1 VSPLRLRALAGLCA
15 ALAACA
21 SPSPPAPIDHSLPPA
36 RFLLT
41 FDDGPSP
48 FTWYN
53 PTRVI
58 LDTLARND
66 VQPEIKA
73 VFFVQ
78 TRARGASTPEGQ
90 ALLRRTHEEGHVLGL
105 HSGTARGHVDH
116 RHLSPAELDQSLE
129 DGIRDLTALTG
140 HPPALVRP
148 PFWNWNDR
156 THAAYAAHGLAMLLT
171 DINARDGKAYGWT
184 ISLRRR
190 PHFRAGLE
198 RVRAHAHTLPVHNGV
213 LPVVITF
220 HDTNVFTANHLQEY
234 LHILVEESNRVGLPI
249 ATPPFY
255 NDAEEI
261 EEAALLR
268 ARAGVYAGP
277 P

>member
-1 VSPLRLRALAGLCA
+1 VIARHLLAGTGLCA
-15 ALAACA
+15 ALAGCA
-21 SPSPPAPIDHSLPPA
+21 SAPPPAPLDTSLPPA

-41 FDDGPSP
+41 FDDGPSA

-58 LDTLARND
+58 LDTLAEND
-66 VQPEIKA
+66 VQPGIKA

-78 TRARGASTPEGQ
+78 TRARGAAAPAGH
-90 ALLRRTHEEGHVLGL
+90 ALLVRTHADGHVLGL
-105 HSGTARGHVDH
+105 HSGSARGHLDH
-116 RHLSPAELDQSLE
+116 RHMAPAELDQSLQ
-129 DGIRDLTALTG
+129 DGIQDLTALAG
-140 HPPALVRP
+140 QPPSLVRP
-148 PFWNWNDR
+148 PFWDWDAR
-156 THAAYAAHGLAMLLT
+156 TRAVYEAHGLAMLLT
-171 DINARDGKAYGWT
+171 DINARDGKIYGWT

-190 PHFRAGLE
+190 SHFRAGLA
-198 RVRAHAHTLPVHNGV
+198 RVRAHGAALPAYHGV

-220 HDTNVFTANHLQEY
+220 HDTNTFTASHLQEY
-234 LHILVEESNRVGLPI
+234 LHILLEESRQVGLPI

-255 NDAEEI
+255 NSAEEI
-261 EEAALLR
+261 EVAAQLR